1 MGWGVVR
8 WLWGVEGCLG
18 RQTQLGC
25 KWYARGD
32 SNSRTRLRR
41 PVLYPLSYGRVPGDY
56 TDTIGSAATP
66 GLCEWVELVAPLPQC
81 YSISTHVR
89 TK

>member
-1 MGWGVVR
+1 MVR

-56 TDTIGSAATP
+56 TDRVGRPATP

>member
-1 MGWGVVR
+1 MQCDKPN
-8 WLWGVEGCLG
+8 LL
-18 RQTQLGC
+18 
-25 KWYARGD
+25 WYARGD

-56 TDTIGSAATP
+56 TDTTGSVATP

-89 TK
+89 IK